1 MPRFRRLKRIFKFA
15 VGVLTLFIVLTVIG
29 LVYLARTRVP
39 DLERTVIYPS
49 IKSEV
54 TVVRDDWGVPHIE
67 AANETDAYFALG
79 YCMAQ
84 DRLFQMEI
92 LSMVVQL
99 FGSWPQTAVSMRN
112 EGNYIL
118 GASNQLDGGLAFKNI
133 PHRYRLDDLPRSL
146 KERPDL
152 RHGVLGIIE

>member
-1 MPRFRRLKRIFKFA
+1 MSRLGRIKRILKLA
-15 VGVLTLFIVLTVIG
+15 ATGITLLIVLTVIG
-29 LVYLARTRVP
+29 LLYLARTRVP
-39 DLERTVIYPS
+39 DLERTVLHPS

-54 TVVRDDWGVPHIE
+54 TVIRDDWGVPHIE

-92 LSMVVQL
+92 LSMVVQF

-112 EGNYIL
+112 KGCLVDIK
-118 GASNQLDGGLAFKNI
+118 SI
-133 PHRYRLDDLPRSL
+133 
-146 KERPDL
+146 
-152 RHGVLGIIE
+152 